1 MRYQTYLRY
10 SKAKMRILK
19 YLSEKVLSPY
29 QKYFANL
36 KSCLREI

>member
-19 YLSEKVLSPY
+19 YLSKKDLCPY
-29 QKYFANL
+29 QKHFANL
-36 KSCLREI
+36 KSCL